1 MPQLFAI
8 ALVGAA
14 CYTGYRMLAR
24 LSAQMSADL
33 KRAQDELKRRTAA
46 AAGDAA
52 EKDLGVLEFDPKS
65 GVYKP
70 TVVQPSDRS

>member
-33 KRAQDELKRRTAA
+33 KRAQDELKRRTTAA
-46 AAGDAA
+46 TGKTS

-70 TVVQPSDRS
+70 ATVQSNDHS

>member
-33 KRAQDELKRRTAA
+33 KRAQDELKRRAAA
-46 AAGDAA
+46 AAGDAS

-70 TVVQPSDRS
+70 TVAQPSDRI